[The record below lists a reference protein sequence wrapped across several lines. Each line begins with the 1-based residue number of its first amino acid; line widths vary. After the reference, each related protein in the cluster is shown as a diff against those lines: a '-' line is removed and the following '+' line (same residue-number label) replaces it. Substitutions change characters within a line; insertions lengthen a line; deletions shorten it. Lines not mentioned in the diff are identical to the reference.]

1 MIPVFLGSLFFS
13 WLFMVNVKFLGG
25 GGGGEKVLKTS
36 VIIIILP

>member
-25 GGGGEKVLKTS
+25 GGGESLEN
-36 VIIIILP
+36 